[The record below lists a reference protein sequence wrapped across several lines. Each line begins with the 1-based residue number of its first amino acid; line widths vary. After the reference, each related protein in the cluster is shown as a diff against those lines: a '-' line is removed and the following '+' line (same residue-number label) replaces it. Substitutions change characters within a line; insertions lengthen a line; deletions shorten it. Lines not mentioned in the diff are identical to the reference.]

1 MSEMRSMK
9 DLPDVKGLRVLMRAA
24 LNAPVENGVVTDGY
38 RLEKTLTTVN
48 ELLHKGARV
57 ILVSHLSVKGAS
69 LRPIYEYM
77 KKKIPLAFSEDIA
90 GPSARKAADALQDGQ
105 ALMLE
110 NVRLN
115 AGEES
120 NDEQF
125 AREMASL
132 GDIYVNDAFDVAHR
146 NHTGVVGI
154 PKFLPSYAGL
164 QFMAEVDGL
173 TPALTPQSP
182 SLAVIGGAKF
192 STKSALIHTLLN
204 KYDKLFIGGAI
215 VNDFF
220 KAKGLE
226 VGKSLVSDPER
237 VRPLLNNSK
246 IILATDVV
254 VENPNGREVRDITD
268 VHENDTIFDI
278 GPKSISALASVI
290 EKSKTVLWN
299 GPMGNFEKGFVEQTD
314 ELARLIANANGQ
326 TIVGGGDTLASI
338 QNLGIM
344 DKFTFV
350 STAGGAMLDFLA
362 NGTLPGITALENSPK
377 I

>member
-1 MSEMRSMK
+1 MLRSIN
-9 DLPDVKGLRVLMRAA
+9 DLPDVKGVRVLMRAA

-38 RLEKTLTTVN
+38 RLEKTLATVT

-77 KKKIPLAFSEDIA
+77 QKKVPLTFSEDIV
-90 GPSARKAADALQDGQ
+90 GPSARKAVDALQDGQ

-115 AGEES
+115 AGEEA
-120 NDEQF
+120 NDEHF

-132 GDIYVNDAFDVAHR
+132 GDVYVNDAFDVAHR
-146 NHTGVVGI
+146 NHAGIVGI

-164 QFMAEVDGL
+164 QFMAEVEGL
-173 TPALTPQSP
+173 TPALSPQSP

-192 STKSALIHTLLN
+192 STKSALIHTLLA

-220 KAKGLE
+220 KAKGYE

-237 VRPLLNNSK
+237 VRPLLDNSK

-254 VENPNGREVRDITD
+254 IENANGRDTRDVAD
-268 VHENDTIFDI
+268 VHANDFIYDI
-278 GPKSISALASVI
+278 GPKSIAALAGTI

-314 ELARLIANANGQ
+314 ELAKLIANAKGQ

-362 NGTLPGITALENSPK
+362 NGTLPGIEAIKNSK
-377 I
+377 SL